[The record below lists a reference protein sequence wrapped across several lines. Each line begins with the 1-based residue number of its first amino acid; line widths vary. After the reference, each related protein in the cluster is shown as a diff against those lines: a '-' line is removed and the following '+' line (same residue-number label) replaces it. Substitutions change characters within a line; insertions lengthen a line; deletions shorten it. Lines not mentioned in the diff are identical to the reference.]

1 MDRTY
6 SCCEFGNIYMNINYK
21 RDFHF
26 AQRRNLGQT
35 TKTNM
40 VL

>member
-6 SCCEFGNIYMNINYK
+6 RSCEFGNIYMNINYK
-21 RDFHF
+21 HDLQF